1 MTQMS
6 LHRIIAEI
14 KHLEEKGVA
23 LPHVA
28 FFSVD
33 AKNLGSKTVE
43 TVLAE
48 GQAAID
54 SELSKIDRLVKL
66 KVARNKANSI
76 TTLKLGSKEVTI
88 DEALAIKSQLS
99 RYQHMVDALR
109 SQTLQASMAENRHV
123 QEMNSAIDRQIV
135 SLSSGNNKP
144 SEATIKAVTDQVKE
158 MYPGKIFKAQN
169 ISKIEELETLI
180 SELTLELDYRLSEVN
195 ATTVVEIDL

>member
-66 KVARNKANSI
+66 KVARNKANST
-76 TTLKLGSKEVTI
+76 TTLKLGNKEVTI
-88 DEALAIKSQLS
+88 DEALANADSPTNLS
-99 RYQHMVDALR
+99 WLINNSEFGSSNGKDEKKADA
-109 SQTLQASMAENRHV
+109 
-123 QEMNSAIDRQIV
+123 
-135 SLSSGNNKP
+135 
-144 SEATIKAVTDQVKE
+144 
-158 MYPGKIFKAQN
+158 
-169 ISKIEELETLI
+169 
-180 SELTLELDYRLSEVN
+180 TLEFDSTNEGGTSFKEFTLSLADHDEE
-195 ATTVVEIDL
+195 TS